1 MREPG
6 ILSNLFTKTFIFFR
20 PEAWHG
26 LTAGYYRPTIAC
38 YMSEINIKTLA
49 RYLNLSIATV
59 SKALRDSHEVKP
71 ATKQKV
77 WEMAR
82 QLNYQPNP
90 FGAGLRVQKS
100 KTIAVIFPELANH
113 FFALAINGI
122 EEVARLY
129 GYHVLIYL
137 THESA
142 EQEIAFTRSL
152 LGGRVDGLLIS
163 LSQTSHSYEHITEL
177 NSKIPVV
184 LFDRV
189 SEQVPVSKV
198 TTDDYGSSYKATQH
212 LVQQGCRSI
221 LYLSALNRLAA
232 GQKRKQGYTD
242 ALQAAGISLREE
254 LVINCDH
261 DDTTTLIR
269 QAITTLQPDAIFS
282 SIEKLS
288 TTCYHLLHELGL
300 SIPGDIK
307 IASFSNLDNAALL
320 CPPLTTVVQPAFEIG
335 KAAAEILFRLL
346 QKKATVTEEKEI
358 ASELIVRESSLT

>member
-1 MREPG
+1 
-6 ILSNLFTKTFIFFR
+6 
-20 PEAWHG
+20 
-26 LTAGYYRPTIAC
+26 
-38 YMSEINIKTLA
+38 
-49 RYLNLSIATV
+49 
-59 SKALRDSHEVKP
+59 
-71 ATKQKV
+71 
-77 WEMAR
+77 
-82 QLNYQPNP
+82 
-90 FGAGLRVQKS
+90 
-100 KTIAVIFPELANH
+100 
-113 FFALAINGI
+113 
-122 EEVARLY
+122 VARLY

-189 SEQVPVSKV
+189 SEQVPASKV

-254 LVINCDH
+254 LVIDCDH
-261 DDTTTLIR
+261 DDTTALIR

-300 SIPGDIK
+300 SIPQDIK

-346 QKKATVTEEKEI
+346 QKKTTVTEEKEI
-358 ASELIVRESSLT
+358 ASELIVRESTKREG